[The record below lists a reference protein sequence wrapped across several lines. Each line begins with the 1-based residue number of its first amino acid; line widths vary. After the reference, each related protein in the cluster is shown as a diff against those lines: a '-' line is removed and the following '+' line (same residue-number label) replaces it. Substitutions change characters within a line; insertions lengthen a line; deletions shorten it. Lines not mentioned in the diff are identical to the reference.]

1 MSEGSQG
8 SLFAALSL
16 AQAKIEGAKKRN
28 LNPHFKS
35 RYADLASVWDA
46 CREELTEQGLSVL
59 QFPVTPVAGYNIA
72 LETVV
77 AHKSGQSISS
87 RFDLTIKDPSNPQ
100 AVGSALTY
108 MRRYALMAAVGI
120 APEDDDANASTAKGS
135 APTAKP
141 AAPVNVDWDKE
152 AKDALVKFDSMKTD
166 TDKRILYG
174 QVRASSMTEP
184 QKTATLTEMANRIN
198 ATK

>member
-1 MSEGSQG
+1 MSESNQA
-8 SLFAALSL
+8 SLFTALSA

-59 QFPVTPVAGYNIA
+59 QFPVTPRDGFNIA
-72 LETVV
+72 LETVL

-87 RFDLTIKDPSNPQ
+87 RFDLVIKDPANPQ

-120 APEDDDANASTAKGS
+120 APEDDDANSATAKGS
-135 APTAKP
+135 APAAKQAP
-141 AAPVNVDWDKE
+141 ANVDWDKE
-152 AKDALVKFDSMKTD
+152 AKDALVKFDSLKSD

-198 ATK
+198 GSK